1 MSQELR
7 SGKYSKP
14 IMQLLSYLLLLLPA
28 LAISTPFLQ
37 PDSHD
42 KASDSNYDKGV
53 DKHVDKASDNNYDK
67 GVDKF
72 VDNAEKV
79 EKLLAL
85 ESVSLDIASNIYDQE
100 VAWLNKYEKETVI
113 PDQAIDEE
121 LEKLRELVI
130 VRFWQEA
137 ELEKQKALHNELAGR
152 EVYDLLSNVQKLALN
167 YLAG

>member
-14 IMQLLSYLLLLLPA
+14 IMQLLSFLLLLLPI
-28 LAISTPFLQ
+28 LAIPTPFLQ
-37 PDSHD
+37 SDSHD
-42 KASDSNYDKGV
+42 KAIDTNYDKV
-53 DKHVDKASDNNYDK
+53 T
-67 GVDKF
+67 DKF
-72 VDNAEKV
+72 VDNAEEKV
-79 EKLLAL
+79 EKLLEL

-100 VAWLNKYEKETVI
+100 VAWLKKYEKETVI

-137 ELEKQKALHNELAGR
+137 ELEKQKALHNEP
-152 EVYDLLSNVQKLALN
+152 
-167 YLAG
+167 